1 MSTFAERFKLA
12 RERVGLPL
20 AKVAERIRVSTQA
33 AWNYENRPD
42 GSVSVDLLFPLADAL
57 GVEARWLAMGDG
69 VMVTGDRPSAE
80 QRRVEKLA
88 RGLAALKDDR
98 LQALSVLL
106 GIELEYERQW
116 TKQRVVKG

>member
-1 MSTFAERFKLA
+1 VNTFAKRFKLA
-12 RERVGLPL
+12 REHAGLSL
-20 AKVAERIRVSTQA
+20 AKVSERIGVSTQA

-57 GVEARWLAMGDG
+57 GVEARWLATGDG
-69 VMVTGDRPSAE
+69 EMVLGDTPSLE

-98 LQALSVLL
+98 LQALSILL
-106 GIELEYERQW
+106 GIGLQ
-116 TKQRVVKG
+116 